1 MSLGFFWR
9 RVSAAEAAAASPNP
23 LEPGEALRLQR
34 CRPVGPVPRPS
45 TEPVTVQR
53 RASGNDLITVAGQQ
67 VALGRTHA
75 GQTVT
80 VRVSETV
87 LAIELPDAET
97 MTVRRAT
104 DQPMR
109 SIKGQRPRTANTSN
123 S

>member
-53 RASGNDLITVAGQQ
+53 RASGNGLITVAGQQ
-67 VALGRTHA
+67 VALGPTHA
-75 GQTVT
+75 GQT
-80 VRVSETV
+80 VSETV

-97 MTVRRAT
+97 MTVRRTT